1 MDEGFGGD
9 LVVICNNRP
18 SLRLSALV
26 LAVSKL
32 RFRLRLRLHG
42 VAHNAPSL
50 MAGLRPALSLPV
62 GGHLCVGVF

>member
-1 MDEGFGGD
+1 MRD
-9 LVVICNNRP
+9 LVGIWWEFATTDP
-18 SLRLSALV
+18 PRLNAFA

-50 MAGLRPALSLPV
+50 MAGLRSALSLPV

>member
-9 LVVICNNRP
+9 LQQPTLYEAQRFG
-18 SLRLSALV
+18 

-32 RFRLRLRLHG
+32 RLRLRLRLHG
-42 VAHNAPSL
+42 VARNTPSP
-50 MAGLRPALSLPV
+50 MAGLRSALSLPV